1 MKRHVMRWAARAGAV
16 SAMLTLS
23 LAIPALAPAGATAA
37 GNAAYTTFDPSIEDG
52 GFTGGCVHGSEVNCN
67 AYVSK
72 PDVYV
77 NGGPTGG
84 NGLANGEYFF
94 AVLAPGCQNGGF
106 LDGANGNLSDTTPG
120 TTESGCSDEGVG
132 SGDAVGERTF
142 SVEGG
147 VISAYGGTHTT
158 ATAKNGN
165 EIISA
170 FPYDDT
176 PNAGGVYILAICP
189 VGATSPA
196 PCKFDAFKVKA
207 SSGGNE
213 ECPQT
218 NTCPGLTVVKD
229 ANP

>member
-1 MKRHVMRWAARAGAV
+1 
-16 SAMLTLS
+16 MLTVS
-23 LAIPALAPAGATAA
+23 LAIPALAPTGALAA
-37 GNAAYTTFDPSIEDG
+37 GNAAYTTFNPAIEDG

-67 AYVSK
+67 TYVSK

-120 TTESGCSDEGVG
+120 TGASGCSDSGVG
-132 SGDAVGERTF
+132 GGDSVSNRTF
-142 SVEGG
+142 SVSGG
-147 VISAYGGTHTT
+147 VISAYGGSHETG
-158 ATAKNGN
+158 TAKNGN

-176 PNAGGVYILAICP
+176 PNPGGVYILAICP
-189 VGATSPA
+189 K
-196 PCKFDAFKVKA
+196 C
-207 SSGGNE
+207 SSS
-213 ECPQT
+213 
-218 NTCPGLTVVKD
+218 
-229 ANP
+229 